1 MIVLLLFISPGNTTA
16 KVSRAIAQRFEKTG
30 HTVTLLNIGRPGKR
44 SFAEIDPEIV
54 RSADLIGIGGPV
66 FHLRNLPPLE
76 AFLSEM
82 LPSVNSQA
90 SAFLYVTYGG
100 ISSGKA
106 LINLSRLLGRYH
118 VSVIGAVKLWATH
131 FYKKMDYPDE
141 EALAMIDGFCAGL
154 EKKEYRPIEPHRLRS
169 LFSYQTPKVKIAY
182 HLAEIVGE
190 SRKLPITFDADLC
203 KGCQRC
209 VTECPAGALRMDG
222 IPEHDK
228 KKCLYCY
235 HCAVVCPSQ
244 AVICPTE
251 KVADM
256 VKTNVKLLG
265 WENPRNEV
273 FF

>member
-1 MIVLLLFISPGNTTA
+1 MKVLLLFISPGNTTA
-16 KVSRAIAQRFEKTG
+16 KVSRALAERMEKNG
-30 HTVTLLNIGRPGKR
+30 HSVTLLNIGRPGKR
-44 SFAEIDPEIV
+44 SFAEVDPEIIQ
-54 RSADLIGIGGPV
+54 SADVIGIGGPV

-76 AFLSEM
+76 DFLSEM
-82 LPSVNSQA
+82 LPAVNPQTR
-90 SAFLYVTYGG
+90 AFLYVTYGG

-106 LINLSRLLGRYH
+106 LINLSSLLGRYH
-118 VSVIGAVKLWATH
+118 VPVTGAVKLWAPH
-131 FYKKMDYPDE
+131 FYKKMDYPDQ

-203 KGCQRC
+203 NGCQRC

-222 IPEHDK
+222 IPVRDT

-251 KVADM
+251 KVAEM

-265 WENPRNEV
+265 WEKPRNEV